1 MRLTLWIRASV
12 ILRVDTAF
20 EKEIERM
27 FEIKSAKAKI
37 KSRVEAKT
45 KVREIRNNSRKLKE
59 ERLSFNYVIERG
71 GCAGVCVSLENWS
84 KPRFWRKLFNCEIEV
99 KYKIFFFFGVG
110 ELGGREGIITGWPV
124 GVGKVCDT
132 EKTASFGK
140 TKQEYFSSSFLK
152 CIMKN
157 TQITQL
163 YEQIIFSLFKLR
175 DYEPVYSNI
184 CFLVKLLSALT

>member
-45 KVREIRNNSRKLKE
+45 KVREIRYNSRKLKE

-71 GCAGVCVSLENWS
+71 VVHVCV
-84 KPRFWRKLFNCEIEV
+84 C
-99 KYKIFFFFGVG
+99 
-110 ELGGREGIITGWPV
+110 
-124 GVGKVCDT
+124 VC
-132 EKTASFGK
+132 
-140 TKQEYFSSSFLK
+140 
-152 CIMKN
+152 
-157 TQITQL
+157 
-163 YEQIIFSLFKLR
+163 
-175 DYEPVYSNI
+175 P
-184 CFLVKLLSALT
+184 